1 MGLFGW
7 LTGGASGFGPSKMY
21 DAMPYK
27 GWREQSTWVEELID
41 ACGYRFDV
49 LNSRFIS
56 AAARAKLLDPTVT
69 PTDSATQYF
78 ANATTPATSSTSTDT
93 MLDVALFIA
102 LGLYP
107 ADSNLTVAQKQ
118 ALVQVGWDFLKR
130 KGTRLRLEN
139 LTSKISDGI
148 VYGWTVPPNNFSLIL
163 PDGAPD
169 PGYGNWVQSN
179 GTTAEVIRPWILSAL
194 RSTLSGGTVAFGN
207 LGVGYSQFRAG
218 YSSAGETVF
227 PSGCRINILSNEHFS
242 SWFGG
247 VPVGWSQTGTGGT
260 LTQSTSA
267 SSINWEYT
275 GSAAVLDLTAVARGT
290 SIGLLQAAGNINNQ
304 LTHRF
309 QVDYAYTNS
318 QNVSVLTAQITD
330 ANRDGKTYYWNP
342 TTATWSTTAYS
353 IPIPPS
359 SSRARFACDVVPQTT
374 ALTGTTFGTSAINVL
389 LTVKSDGTATT
400 QTTFT
405 LYRAGLYE
413 KFNLALEQ
421 VATGER
427 TLWLPLIDGPGWSTA
442 SRGAGGSLLEIASA
456 DRSSYRIVTSAV
468 AASFPYHPA
477 LSAHGFRAH
486 GAWTNLVKGSND
498 FGADWTLTN
507 ATRTANAAISPI
519 VGETV
524 ASVPTLT
531 ATNTAAKIV
540 QGSLG
545 TPTSKTYV
553 GGVWV
558 KKLSTDGNFTDVTV
572 SLIST
577 STKSTAFT
585 LKQSQ
590 GWQLLPFVATFGG
603 GDVAALQLQ
612 IAWGAASNN
621 GQIAVA
627 DAYLYDVTSNPAV
640 LYPPVVRSG
649 IGATGTLAAT
659 ACQALTANQ
668 NVNVLHPLTQR
679 TLVSVVKGTLG
690 LTVVPTYD
698 ATSQPNGVI
707 FDCAQGAAQNRVVV
721 RINSGALELRR
732 WDNAGN
738 QWVATLTLTKSVS
751 PTSSQVSWLRDTAI
765 TVRCFWDANTTMLS
779 AGSSNASGTKP
790 GSWAP
795 SDISVAAVGVGND
808 WQSVSANQ
816 FEGTVT
822 LSEVD
827 QLGTPTS

>member
-1 MGLFGW
+1 
-7 LTGGASGFGPSKMY
+7 MY
-21 DAMPYK
+21 ESLPYK

-49 LNSRFIS
+49 LTSRFIS
-56 AAARAKLLDPTVT
+56 AAARAKLLDPTIT

-78 ANATTPATSSTSTDT
+78 ANATTPATSSTSSDT

-107 ADSNLTVAQKQ
+107 ADSNLSVAQKQ
-118 ALVQVGWDFLKR
+118 ALTQVGWDALRF
-130 KGTRLRLEN
+130 KGTRLRLLN
-139 LTSKISDGI
+139 LASKISDGI
-148 VYGWTVPPNNFSLIL
+148 VYGWTNPPNNFTLVL
-163 PDGAPD
+163 GDGTPD

-179 GTTAEVIRPWILSAL
+179 GTTSEVIRPWILNAI
-194 RSTLSGGTVAFGN
+194 RSTVNSGTVAFGN
-207 LGVGYSQFRAG
+207 LGVGFTQFRAG
-218 YSSAGETVF
+218 YSAAGETVF
-227 PSGCRINILSNEHFS
+227 PAATQLNLLANEHFS
-242 SWFGG
+242 TWAVG
-247 VPVGWSQTGTGGT
+247 VPTSWTKTGSAT

-267 SSINWEYT
+267 SSINWEFT
-275 GSAAVLDLTAVARGT
+275 GNAAVLDLTATARSST
-290 SIGLLQAAGNINNQ
+290 VGLTQTASYINNK

-309 QVDYAYTNS
+309 QVDYSYTNT

-330 ANRDGKTYYWNP
+330 VNRDGKTYYWNP

-374 ALTGTTFGTSAINVL
+374 ALTGTTFGTSSINVL
-389 LTVKSDGTATT
+389 LTVKCDGTATT
-400 QTTFT
+400 QTTYT
-405 LYRAGLYE
+405 LYRVGLYE

-421 VATGER
+421 TATGER

-442 SRGAGGSLLEIASA
+442 VRGSGGTLLENASA
-456 DRSSYRIVTSAV
+456 DRSSYRLAASATT
-468 AASFPYHPA
+468 ASFPYHAA

-507 ATRTANAAISPI
+507 ATRAANAAISPI

-545 TPTSKTYV
+545 TPTSRTYV

-558 KKLSTDGNFTDVTV
+558 KKLSTDVNFTDVTI

-577 STKSTAFT
+577 STKSTAFP

-590 GWQLLPFVATFGG
+590 GWQLLPFTATFAGT
-603 GDVAALQLQ
+603 DLAALQVQ
-612 IAWGAASNN
+612 IAWGAASSN

-627 DAYLYDVTSNPAV
+627 DAYLYDVTSNAAV

-649 IGATGTLAAT
+649 IGANGTLVAT
-659 ACQALTANQ
+659 ACQALTASQ

-679 TLVSVVKGTLG
+679 TEVSVVRGTLG
-690 LTVVPTYD
+690 LTVVPTFD
-698 ATSQPNGVI
+698 ASSQPNGVI

-738 QWVATLTLTKSVS
+738 QWVATLTLTKSAS
-751 PTSSQVSWLRDTAI
+751 PTSSQVTWLRDTAI

-795 SDISVAAVGVGND
+795 SDTSVAAIGIGND
-808 WQSVSANQ
+808 WQAVSANQ
-816 FEGTVT
+816 FEGIVT
-822 LSEVD
+822 LLEVD
-827 QLGTPTS
+827 QLGAPTS

>member
-1 MGLFGW
+1 
-7 LTGGASGFGPSKMY
+7 MY
-21 DAMPYK
+21 ESLPYK

-78 ANATTPATSSTSTDT
+78 ANATTPATSSTSSDT

-107 ADSNLTVAQKQ
+107 ADSNLSVPQKQ
-118 ALVQVGWDFLKR
+118 ALVQVGWDALRF
-130 KGTRLRLEN
+130 KGTRLRLLN
-139 LTSKISDGI
+139 LASKISEGI
-148 VYGWTVPPNNFSLIL
+148 SPGWTVPPNNFSIIL

-169 PGYGNWVQSN
+169 PGYGNWVQVN
-179 GTTAEVIRPWILSAL
+179 GTTAGVIRPWILNAI
-194 RSTLSGGTVAFGN
+194 RSVVTSGTVAFGY
-207 LGVGYSQFRAG
+207 LGVGYTQSRAG
-218 YSSAGETVF
+218 YASAGETVF
-227 PSGCRINILSNEHFS
+227 PAGARINLLSNEHFS
-242 SWFGG
+242 TWSVG
-247 VPVGWSQTGTGGT
+247 VPTSWTKTGAST

-267 SSINWEYT
+267 SSINWEFT
-275 GSAAVLDLTAVARGT
+275 GSAAVLDLSAAVRGDTVGLTQTA
-290 SIGLLQAAGNINNQ
+290 SYINNK

-309 QVDYAYTNS
+309 QVDYSYTNT

-330 ANRDGKTYYWNP
+330 VNRDGKTYYWNP

-374 ALTGTTFGTSAINVL
+374 ALTGTTFGTSSINVFL
-389 LTVKSDGTATT
+389 NVKCDGTATT

-405 LYRAGLYE
+405 LYRVGLYE

-421 VATGER
+421 AATGER

-442 SRGAGGSLLEIASA
+442 VRGSGGTLLEIASA
-456 DRSSYRIVTSAV
+456 DRSSYRLAASATT
-468 AASFPYHPA
+468 ASFPYHPA

-486 GAWTNLVKGSND
+486 GAWTNLVKDSNS
-498 FGADWTLTN
+498 FASANWALVSCTSSTN
-507 ATRTANAAISPI
+507 AQISPI
-519 VGETV
+519 VGET
-524 ASVPTLT
+524 SPTATQLT
-531 ATNTAAKIV
+531 ATGTTAACAQQV
-540 QGSLG
+540 G
-545 TPTSKTYV
+545 TVAINPANKTYV

-558 KKLSTDGNFTDVTV
+558 KKLTSDASTVRV
-572 SLIST
+572 ELVST
-577 STKSTAFT
+577 STQTTTYT
-585 LKQSQ
+585 LTQAQ
-590 GWQLLPFVATFGG
+590 GWQLLPIKVTFSGTDTANLNFRVRWANASATASVA
-603 GDVAALQLQ
+603 L
-612 IAWGAASNN
+612 
-621 GQIAVA
+621 A
-627 DAYLYDVTSNPAV
+627 DAYLYDVTSNLDV

-649 IGATGTLAAT
+649 FGANGTTNTT
-659 ACQALTANQ
+659 ACQALTASQ

-679 TLVSVVKGTLG
+679 TEVSVVRGTLG
-690 LTVVPTYD
+690 LTVVPTFD

-721 RINSGALELRR
+721 RISSGALELRR

-738 QWVATLTLTKSVS
+738 QWVATLTLTKSAS
-751 PTSSQVSWLRDTAI
+751 PTSSQVTWLRDTAI

-795 SDISVAAVGVGND
+795 SDTSVAGIGVGND
-808 WQSVSANQ
+808 WQSTSANQ
-816 FEGTVT
+816 FEGIVT
-822 LSEVD
+822 LLEVD
-827 QLGTPTS
+827 QLGAPTS